1 MKELSNRAAALGRH
15 IREMKELSNRAAALG
30 RHGAKKRWSSTSP
43 EERAKI
49 MRIVRKG
56 KEQRRNEGKIPQN
69 DNFAIANAVL
79 LRQNQRSRKGN

>member
-1 MKELSNRAAALGRH
+1 MKELSNH
-15 IREMKELSNRAAALG
+15 AAALG

-43 EERAKI
+43 DERARI
-49 MRIVRKG
+49 MRIVRKA
-56 KEQRRNEGKIPQN
+56 KEQRDRDGKMPQN

>member
-1 MKELSNRAAALGRH
+1 MKLS
-15 IREMKELSNRAAALG
+15 KSAAALG

-49 MRIVRKG
+49 MHIVRKA
-56 KEQRRNEGKIPQN
+56 KEQRRNDGKMPQN

-79 LRQNQRSRKGN
+79 LRQNQRSRKGGR